1 MVDVESLTKL
11 MEGGIVKLLAII
23 DNDDLRQAKEI
34 DNVPP
39 DEVMG
44 ILLSDLDECSAL
56 INLIK

>member
-56 INLIK
+56 INLVK